1 MDASEAQELQ
11 EQHEHAAHDRSLRP
25 VSFTISVL
33 AVLVAIVT
41 VLGHRSHTEAVL
53 HQARASDDWNFYQS
67 HKIRQ
72 YDTELTTELLTELPV
87 KDPAAAAK
95 VLDGYKTHLQK
106 WNQDLNDSEAAARAQ
121 EEEVSKSES
130 RAARFDLG
138 EALLEIGLVIASI
151 TLLTRQRGYWF
162 FGMAFGLAGLLV
174 AALGF
179 AHF

>member
-1 MDASEAQELQ
+1 MEATEAHELQ
-11 EQHEHAAHDRSLRP
+11 EQHERASGDRSLHP

-53 HQARASDDWNFYQS
+53 AQARASDEWNFYQA

-72 YDTELTTELLTELPV
+72 YNTQLTVDLLTTLPLR
-87 KDPAAAAK
+87 DAAAANK
-95 VLDGYKTHLQK
+95 ITGSYQSHLQK
-106 WNQDLNDSEAAARAQ
+106 WNQDLADAQRAATEEEAAVHHFER
-121 EEEVSKSES
+121 

-151 TLLTRQRGYWF
+151 TLLTRQRAYWYLGMG
-162 FGMAFGLAGLLV
+162 FGAAGILA
-174 AALGF
+174 ACLGF
-179 AHF
+179 FQ